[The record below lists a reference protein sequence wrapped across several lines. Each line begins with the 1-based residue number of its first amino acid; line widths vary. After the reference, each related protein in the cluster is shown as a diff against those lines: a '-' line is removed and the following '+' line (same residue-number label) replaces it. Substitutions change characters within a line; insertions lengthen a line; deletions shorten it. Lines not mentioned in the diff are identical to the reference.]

1 MHGFRVLRSRVGG
14 LAVLALAAL
23 AVMAGLASGGSS
35 IRAPIHA
42 AGHPQPAGDSDA
54 ARLAGTITDLATGRP
69 IAGARVR
76 AGGRVAVTGS
86 DGRFALPLPPA
97 KVRARYQVRIEA
109 AGYSGATVID
119 QPVGDPAQRLDLG
132 LPPHDPDPAE
142 ARAMARRVR
151 VAALA
156 PADGTM
162 PVAALSP
169 AERELEAHAS
179 AFDTNSDLD
188 AEPAISQ
195 TLSSAALIDRPE
207 GGVPA
212 MIRVLMPDGQIVALD
227 TDSYLKGVVPAEMG
241 YIFRRGLEALKAQA
255 VASRTYAATR
265 CLPESAGDPER
276 CEPGLDAN
284 VDTTTRTQVWR
295 PVHYDISDTAVDA
308 TSDQAAVS
316 GDALVPTLFFA
327 RTVGRTSDSEASP
340 CCGGRSWSHLR
351 SVASPDP
358 FARGLGH
365 GAGMSQE
372 GAAVLAAWGATVDEI
387 IPYYYSGTRMAPMPE
402 TPLEGPLP
410 PADLAR
416 TAPITAP
423 DTAPSPDA
431 EGAESGPTAPEV
443 QVAPEVPSGPAVQA
457 STLTLDPDQ
466 WSAVSVTAGALADMV
481 VEGDETGDHS
491 GEGNRASGDA
501 IPSAEPS
508 PSTSIVIEGEVQR
521 TSFPFMALGARWSGD
536 LPSGSDVH
544 LAIRTSRDGST
555 WSDWTPMLD
564 AETDAKDE
572 VLRGDLSSTTYG
584 SGIAGETPASADAD
598 SVPEPGSAPD
608 SGSAPDAGPAPTS
621 DTAQEV
627 WTRMLIARGQYV
639 QPRIILQSNEPGAL
653 PTIDAL
659 ELHYFNSDA
668 GPSAPSG
675 PLSAMSAAAVAD
687 PPVIN
692 RAAWGADERKRFGA
706 NSREIWPPA
715 YTEPRA
721 QIIHH
726 TVTTNDPADP
736 AAVVRAIYQYH
747 AVTQG
752 WGDIGYNFLIDH
764 RGNIYEG
771 RYGGERNGR
780 ISQGGHAL
788 QYNANTI
795 GAALLGTFTDAA
807 ARPSAAAESA
817 LVELLASRGQR
828 YAIDPVAPVTLA
840 GTRFSHRVMGHR
852 DALPGHT
859 VCPGNGGYSRVPAI
873 RNAVAVRMAETG
885 SAPTPT
891 PTRMTIPTVPTP
903 TRTPA
908 PPSPSPTAPIA
919 SATPPAQGCTNRVV
933 DGDFERENPLWRR
946 NRAYYTRW
954 DVHQGQSALF
964 IGLRGEDPDQGQTY
978 ASAVQT
984 LRLPSEPGPVRLSF
998 AARTQGDAADTRVV
1012 RVLDAGGAA
1021 IPIGRID
1028 LPAVSGWQVY
1038 RYDLGAA
1045 LASRAGQEIQ
1055 LYFGVVNNGD
1065 GQRSY
1070 LRLDDVVLEGCPP
1083 GGTQALTPSPEAT
1096 PEISPTTIATSTTA
1110 SSAVATSPAVATST
1124 PTSTPAPPVVIAPS
1138 CGDAIAGGDFE
1149 AEQAADWLLSGDQ
1162 PADRVTEPVH
1172 AGAGALRLGLV
1183 EGSEDRFGYA
1193 AASQPFAL
1201 PRGAVT
1207 ATLSLWFQ
1215 VLTRGAEDA
1224 FVVELRRPADGL
1236 RQILVGPEIAGEP
1249 GQWQRRE
1256 VALPPW
1262 AAGSELELYL
1272 AVLNRGQA
1280 VTPGAITAV
1289 VVDDVVLTI
1298 CRYPGR
1304 LFLPWSAF
1312 QRPPAAAYPAY

>member
-1 MHGFRVLRSRVGG
+1 MHRFGMPRTRVGG
-14 LAVLALAAL
+14 LAVLVLAAL
-23 AVMAGLASGGSS
+23 VVLAGPVRGGG
-35 IRAPIHA
+35 PIPTPTHA
-42 AGHPQPAGDSDA
+42 AGHPQPAGDRDST
-54 ARLAGTITDLATGRP
+54 RLAGTITDLATGRP

-97 KVRARYQVRIEA
+97 KDRARYQVRIEA
-109 AGYSGATVID
+109 DGYSGATVID
-119 QPVGDPAQRLDLG
+119 QPVGDPAKRLDLG
-132 LPPHDPDPAE
+132 LPPNDPDPAE

-156 PADGTM
+156 PADRSM
-162 PVAALSP
+162 PVAALTP
-169 AERELEAHAS
+169 AERELEAHALAVETS
-179 AFDTNSDLD
+179 SDLA

-195 TLSSAALIDRPE
+195 TLSSAALVDRAA

-227 TDSYLKGVVPAEMG
+227 TDTYLKGVVPAEMG

-265 CLPESAGDPER
+265 CLPDSAGDPER

-308 TSDQAAVS
+308 TSDQAAVA

-327 RTVGRTSDSEASP
+327 RTVGRTSDSEMSP
-340 CCGGRSWSHLR
+340 CCGGLIWPHLR
-351 SVASPDP
+351 AVASPDP

-372 GAAVLAAWGATVDEI
+372 GAAALAAWGATVDEI
-387 IPYYYSGTRMAPMPE
+387 IAHYYTGARMAPMPE
-402 TPLEGPLP
+402 SPLDGPLP
-410 PADLAR
+410 AADLAR
-416 TAPITAP
+416 TAPISAP
-423 DTAPSPDA
+423 DTVPAPDA
-431 EGAESGPTAPEV
+431 DGAAGGPTTPEV
-443 QVAPEVPSGPAVQA
+443 QVAPEIQAAPEVQA
-457 STLTLDPDQ
+457 GAITLDPAQ

-481 VEGDETGDHS
+481 VEDDRTDEGGQT
-491 GEGNRASGDA
+491 SGDA
-501 IPSAEPS
+501 GLAAAPPTGE
-508 PSTSIVIEGEVQR
+508 SIVVEGAVQR

-536 LPSGSDVH
+536 LPNGSQVH
-544 LAIRTSRDGST
+544 LAVRTSRDGST
-555 WSDWTPMLD
+555 WSDWTPMQD
-564 AETDAKDE
+564 AETDAKEDD
-572 VLRGDLSSTTYG
+572 LHGDLASTTYG
-584 SGIAGETPASADAD
+584 GGIAGPAPAPMDAGGAMDSGPASA
-598 SVPEPGSAPD
+598 SE
-608 SGSAPDAGPAPTS
+608 AGPAPTS
-621 DTAQEV
+621 DIQQDV

-639 QPRIILQSNEPGAL
+639 QPRLILQSSEPGAL
-653 PTIDAL
+653 PSVDTL
-659 ELHYFNSDA
+659 ELHYFDADA

-675 PLSAMSAAAVAD
+675 PLSALSAAAAAD
-687 PPVIN
+687 PPVIS

-706 NSREIWPPA
+706 DGREIWPPV

-771 RYGGERNGR
+771 RYGGERSGR

-795 GAALLGTFTDAA
+795 GAALLGTFTEASS
-807 ARPSAAAESA
+807 RPSAAAESA
-817 LVELLASRGQR
+817 IVELLASRGLR
-828 YAIDPVAPVTLA
+828 YNIDPVAPVTLA

-891 PTRMTIPTVPTP
+891 PTRMTVLPSPTP
-903 TRTPA
+903 TRTRAPA
-908 PPSPSPTAPIA
+908 SPSPVPPAA
-919 SATPPAQGCTNRVV
+919 SATPPAQGCANRVV

-964 IGLRGEDPDQGQTY
+964 VGLRGDDPDQGQTY

-998 AARTQGDAADTRVV
+998 AARTQGDGADTRVV

-1028 LPAVSGWQVY
+1028 LPATSGWQVY
-1038 RYDLGAA
+1038 RYDLGAV

-1070 LRLDDVVLEGCPP
+1070 LRLDDVVLEVCPP
-1083 GGTQALTPSPEAT
+1083 GGTQALTPEIT
-1096 PEISPTTIATSTTA
+1096 PETPTPPI
-1110 SSAVATSPAVATST
+1110 ST
-1124 PTSTPAPPVVIAPS
+1124 PTPAPPVVIAPLCS
-1138 CGDAIAGGDFE
+1138 GVIAGGDFE
-1149 AEQAADWLLSGDQ
+1149 SEETTDWQFSGDQ
-1162 PADRVTEPVH
+1162 PARRVAEPVH

-1183 EGSEDRFGYA
+1183 EPSEDGFGYA

-1201 PRGAVT
+1201 PRDAVT

-1215 VLTRGAEDA
+1215 VLTHGAEDA

-1236 RQILVGPEIAGEP
+1236 REVLVGPAIEAEP
-1249 GQWQRRE
+1249 GQWLRRE
-1256 VALPPW
+1256 IALPPW
-1262 AAGSELELYL
+1262 AAGSELELYM
-1272 AVLNRGQA
+1272 AVLNRGQDA
-1280 VTPGAITAV
+1280 TPGAITAV
-1289 VVDDVVLTI
+1289 VVDEVTLAV

-1304 LFLPWSAF
+1304 LFLPWAAA